1 MMEHIV
7 VVTVLVTFAI
17 YFNYSIS
24 LVNLISDEIL
34 FNQLTLW
41 QVICRLSLFR
51 KLMLILTLPIVIPIG
66 LILFVIHLLFRLR
79 ARR

>member
-7 VVTVLVTFAI
+7 VVAVLITFGL

-24 LVNLISDEIL
+24 LVNLISDNIL

-41 QVICRLSLFR
+41 QVVYKLNLFR
-51 KLMLILTLPIVIPIG
+51 KLMLVICSPVVIPVG
-66 LILFVIHLLFRLR
+66 LILLVIYLMFRLR
-79 ARR
+79 VRR

>member
-1 MMEHIV
+1 MIENLIAIA
-7 VVTVLVTFAI
+7 VLITFGL